1 MINVITKRQELNIAA
16 PKLTRNSPIYVS
28 PGINPFPG
36 KLLNTV
42 VKIND
47 NIIIEIS
54 NISNLLSFSLFF
66 KNFIKSIIKK
76 LNITI

>member
-1 MINVITKRQELNIAA
+1 MINVITKRQELSIAA
-16 PKLTRNSPIYVS
+16 PKLIRNSPIYVS
-28 PGINPFPG
+28 HCINPFPG

-76 LNITI
+76 INITI